1 MVGGSRWVSSFV
13 FFTRFRP
20 FGVNLQNIFFH
31 WKFWFPDFCNL
42 WHYHVCS
49 SRQNFQWKKIC
60 CKSTPNGLKCVK
72 KHKTADP
79 SAAAIHRS
87 CRQLIFS
94 LEYVNTSY
102 HTTFHQNLS
111 INVACIH
118 KRVLVAWKWQNN
130 PPPPYLLRWKGRATS
145 KSLEGVQPHPPW

>member
-1 MVGGSRWVSSFV
+1 MVACITYSKGKIGWWQQMGQQFCVFYTFQTIWSGFATNFFSLKILIPRLLQFMTLSRMF
-13 FFTRFRP
+13 
-20 FGVNLQNIFFH
+20 QQA
-31 WKFWFPDFCNL
+31 KFS
-42 WHYHVCS
+42 V
-49 SRQNFQWKKIC
+49 KI
-60 CKSTPNGLKCVK
+60 CKSTPNGLKRIK

-118 KRVLVAWKWQNN
+118 KRVLVA
-130 PPPPYLLRWKGRATS
+130 
-145 KSLEGVQPHPPW
+145 